1 MLNSFCAWTSS
12 MGMGQIQT
20 FARLTALGAVVALLT
35 ACTSVNVQRA
45 EPEIERDTGEKP
57 TIVVMPLDVELG
69 ELTAGGVVEPHSEW
83 TEAALQNMRAA
94 LDDQAEVYNVTL
106 VDYQPQLGTPE
117 ERATSIELV
126 KLHRAVGSSVLLHHY
141 LPVYALPSKEQ
152 QLDWSLGTAVDA
164 ISRTHDADYALFI
177 FVRDNYTTAGR
188 MAVMVVYALAY
199 GAYVP
204 GGSQVGFASVVD
216 LSSGDIVWFNRLV
229 RNTGDLRT
237 PESAAET
244 VRTLVSDA
252 MK

>member
-1 MLNSFCAWTSS
+1 
-12 MGMGQIQT
+12 MGMGLIDSLG
-20 FARLTALGAVVALLT
+20 RLTAIGAVVALLT
-35 ACTSVNVQRA
+35 ACASVNVERA

-69 ELTAGGVVEPHSEW
+69 ELTAGGVVEPHSAW

-106 VDYQPQLGTPE
+106 VDYQPQLGTTE
-117 ERATSIELV
+117 ERATSVELIR
-126 KLHRAVGSSVLLHHY
+126 LHRAVGGSVLLHHY
-141 LPVYALPSKEQ
+141 LPAYALPSKENK
-152 QLDWSLGTAVDA
+152 LDWSLGSAVNA

-188 MAVMVVYALAY
+188 VAVILVYGLM

-216 LSSGDIVWFNRLV
+216 LSTGDIVWFNRLV

-237 PESAAET
+237 PEAAAET

>member
-1 MLNSFCAWTSS
+1 MFDTL
-12 MGMGQIQT
+12 G
-20 FARLTALGAVVALLT
+20 RLTAISVIVALLS
-35 ACTSVNVQRA
+35 ACASVNVQRA
-45 EPEIERDTGEKP
+45 EPEIERDPGEKP

-69 ELTAGGVVEPHSEW
+69 ELTAGGVVEPHSAW
-83 TEAALQNMRAA
+83 TEAALKNMRAA

-106 VDYQPQLGTPE
+106 VDYQPQLGTAE
-117 ERATSIELV
+117 ERATSIELI
-126 KLHRAVGSSVLLHHY
+126 KLHRAVGGSVLLHHY
-141 LPVYALPSKEQ
+141 LPDYALPSKER
-152 QLDWSLGTAVDA
+152 QLDWSLGPAVEA

-188 MAVMVVYALAY
+188 MAVMLVGGLL
-199 GAYVP
+199 GAYIP

-229 RNTGDLRT
+229 RTTGDLRS
-237 PESAAET
+237 PENAAET

>member
-1 MLNSFCAWTSS
+1 ML
-12 MGMGQIQT
+12 T
-20 FARLTALGAVVALLT
+20 FFPEWAKVMAMSVIDTLGRLAVIGAVVAMFS
-35 ACTSVNVQRA
+35 ACASVNVQRA
-45 EPEIERDTGEKP
+45 EPEIQRDTGEKP

-69 ELTAGGVVEPHSEW
+69 ELTAGGVVEPHSAW
-83 TEAALQNMRAA
+83 TEAALTNMRAA

-106 VDYQPQLGTPE
+106 VDYEPQLGTPA
-117 ERATSIELV
+117 ERATSVELIR
-126 KLHRAVGSSVLLHHY
+126 LHRAVGGSVLLHHY
-141 LPVYALPSKEQ
+141 LPAYALPSKAEA
-152 QLDWSLGTAVDA
+152 LDWSLGPAVDA

-188 MAVMVVYALAY
+188 MAVMLVGGLM
-199 GAYVP
+199 GAYIP

-229 RNTGDLRT
+229 RTTGDLRS
-237 PESAAET
+237 PETAAET